1 MSLIQHMVQ
10 YQFFNLTK
18 KKNLKGN
25 NLLWIVNTC
34 TLPVVL
40 KDEALQLKKKLKY
53 IKQEVQNEFLDTV
66 NSLFYAHT

>member
-1 MSLIQHMVQ
+1 M
-10 YQFFNLTK
+10 NA
-18 KKNLKGN
+18 
-25 NLLWIVNTC
+25 C

-53 IKQEVQNEFLDTV
+53 IKQEVHANEFLDTV

>member
-1 MSLIQHMVQ
+1 M
-10 YQFFNLTK
+10 
-18 KKNLKGN
+18 
-25 NLLWIVNTC
+25 NTC

-53 IKQEVQNEFLDTV
+53 IKQEVQNELLDTV